1 MPSWR
6 RTSCE
11 ARLAGYERRL
21 VRAILFVMRARVII
35 ASLLLFGIPAFAF
48 ALKISE
54 LDINAGLL
62 FIGSSPPGAPSPLVQ
77 TLGISMPIKSDGP
90 FFLEPSIEFFGSYY
104 EVDPI
109 TGRTVPAPYESG
121 TSFLTIGSLIT
132 LQSGLLYTLSKDIE
146 MGGALG
152 VDFLIRFPFEFQNP
166 SSATNIGDGVT
177 YFYSQGRFIY
187 PETRFITR
195 WHVVEGVTL
204 AFTLRGM
211 YPLFHLWDG
220 ESLPFY
226 DQLLVGLDIG
236 FVITFGGKPAK
247 PAAATPA
254 AAQPPA
260 ASAPAAATPPPAAA
274 QPPTPA
280 GGQPSAGAQPPSGG
294 ASAP

>member
-1 MPSWR
+1 
-6 RTSCE
+6 
-11 ARLAGYERRL
+11 
-21 VRAILFVMRARVII
+21 MRARVII

-152 VDFLIRFPFEFQNP
+152 VDFLIRVPYEFQN
-166 SSATNIGDGVT
+166 TNADTGDGLT

-195 WHVVEGVTL
+195 WHVVDGVTL